1 MKDKKSREELSHIRQ
16 EIYQLSKTREIHVR
30 KLLHPKPMIIGSL
43 YEVYKTCSKPN
54 CCCKKGQ
61 KHGPFFALSISI
73 EAKRTVKMVK
83 KKDLMVVR
91 DKAMAYQAFQ
101 QELAKIR
108 KINKQID
115 ILLEQ
120 IKRQFLEQ
128 YK

>member
-1 MKDKKSREELSHIRQ
+1 MKGKKSREKLSRIRQ
-16 EIYQLSKTREIHVR
+16 EIYQLSKARETHLKR
-30 KLLHPKPMIIGSL
+30 LLRPKPMIIGSL

-73 EAKRTVKMVK
+73 EAKRTVKMIK

-91 DKAMAYQAFQ
+91 DKALAYQAFQ
-101 QELAKIR
+101 QGLAKIR
-108 KINKQID
+108 KTNKEID
-115 ILLEQ
+115 TLLEQ
-120 IKRQFLEQ
+120 IKQQFLEQ

>member
-1 MKDKKSREELSHIRQ
+1 MKDKRSREKLSRIRQ

-30 KLLHPKPMIIGSL
+30 KLLRPKPMIIGSL

-83 KKDLMVVR
+83 KKDLMVVKE
-91 DKAMAYQAFQ
+91 KAMAYQAFQ
-101 QELAKIR
+101 QGLAKIR
-108 KINKQID
+108 KINRQID
-115 ILLEQ
+115 MLLEQ
-120 IKRQFLEQ
+120 IKQQFLEQ

>member
-1 MKDKKSREELSHIRQ
+1 MKDKKSREKLSRIRQ
-16 EIYQLSKTREIHVR
+16 EIYQLSKARETHLKR
-30 KLLHPKPMIIGSL
+30 LLRPKPMIIGSL

-83 KKDLMVVR
+83 KKDLMVVKE
-91 DKAMAYQAFQ
+91 KAMAYQAFQ
-101 QELAKIR
+101 QGLAKIR
-108 KINKQID
+108 KINRQID
-115 ILLEQ
+115 MLLEQ
-120 IKRQFLEQ
+120 IKQQFLEQ

>member
-1 MKDKKSREELSHIRQ
+1 MKDKRSREKLSRIRQ
-16 EIYQLSKTREIHVR
+16 ETYQLSKTREIHVR
-30 KLLHPKPMIIGSL
+30 KLLRPKPMIIGSL

-83 KKDLMVVR
+83 KKDLMVVKE
-91 DKAMAYQAFQ
+91 KAMAYQAFQ
-101 QELAKIR
+101 QGLAKIR
-108 KINKQID
+108 KINRQID
-115 ILLEQ
+115 MLLEQ
-120 IKRQFLEQ
+120 IKQQFLEQ